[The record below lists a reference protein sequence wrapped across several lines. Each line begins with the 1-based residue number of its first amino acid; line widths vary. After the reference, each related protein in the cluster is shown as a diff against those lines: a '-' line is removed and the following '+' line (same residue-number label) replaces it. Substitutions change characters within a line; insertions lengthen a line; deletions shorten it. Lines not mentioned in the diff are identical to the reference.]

1 MSGKEAVATTD
12 ANPRARGPRTTR
24 PRPGPGRAKPTAAD
38 DNHPGPPDPADTA
51 RVPTNAQRAIV
62 ARWSGP
68 GVGGEEL
75 GNLKD
80 SELEL
85 EDLEK
90 EKNRFYNLY
99 YYYRGLSKPEL
110 EVWAPSPSHWQTILS
125 PGYLHV

>member
-1 MSGKEAVATTD
+1 MELEFYIPKLGLIPRCIRPVRPVADLYDLFGKEAVATTD

-62 ARWSGP
+62 ARWPGP

-75 GNLKD
+75 G
-80 SELEL
+80 
-85 EDLEK
+85 
-90 EKNRFYNLY
+90 
-99 YYYRGLSKPEL
+99 
-110 EVWAPSPSHWQTILS
+110 
-125 PGYLHV
+125 

>member
-1 MSGKEAVATTD
+1 M
-12 ANPRARGPRTTR
+12 
-24 PRPGPGRAKPTAAD
+24 
-38 DNHPGPPDPADTA
+38 
-51 RVPTNAQRAIV
+51 PTNAQRAIV
-62 ARWSGP
+62 ARWPGP

-75 GNLKD
+75 GNFKD

-99 YYYRGLSKPEL
+99 YYYRGLSKPGL

-125 PGYLHV
+125 PGYLQV